1 MAKPNSY
8 ISNLP
13 PSHQTIYPSL
23 HNYICI
29 LIIITEKEF
38 QVYENFEIFAKF
50 GHFWTVG
57 LAVTIY

>member
-13 PSHQTIYPSL
+13 TISSNNLPLSTYM
-23 HNYICI
+23 
-29 LIIITEKEF
+29 LIIIAEKEF

-57 LAVTIY
+57 FAVTIS